1 MAVLAWILALLGF
14 VVGYIVTL
22 AGAMKTVPS
31 LSWKEM
37 LFGLP
42 LSIIAAALAGMRL
55 FGPLAEGAT
64 SRPWLAFGI
73 PFVIAILSL
82 LQVIGTYLT
91 QPGGPR

>member
-1 MAVLAWILALLGF
+1 MAILTWILAILGF

-42 LSIIAAALAGMRL
+42 LSLIAAALAGLRM
-55 FGPLAEGAT
+55 FGPLPEGAT
-64 SRPWLAFGI
+64 GRPWIAFGI
-73 PFVIAILSL
+73 PFAIAVLSL
-82 LQVIGTYLT
+82 LQVIGTYFT

>member
-1 MAVLAWILALLGF
+1 MAILSWILAIVGF

-31 LSWKEM
+31 LSWKEA

-42 LSIIAAALAGMRL
+42 LSLIAAIMAGLKL
-55 FGPLAEGAT
+55 FGPLPEGVT

-73 PFVIAILSL
+73 PLAIAILSL
-82 LQVIGTYLT
+82 LQVIGTYLS

>member
-1 MAVLAWILALLGF
+1 MAVLAWILAILGF
-14 VVGYIVTL
+14 IVGYIVTL

-31 LSWKEM
+31 LSWKEA

-42 LSIIAAALAGMRL
+42 ISLIAAGIAGTRML
-55 FGPLAEGAT
+55 GPLPGGVT

-73 PFVIAILSL
+73 PLAIAILSL
-82 LQVIGTYLT
+82 LQVIGTYLS